1 MIFKKFQVS
10 FDQVVLFNLV
20 QVDSI
25 SLLVVIH
32 KALVFNLIYF
42 LLFISIMFIFFD
54 KLTKRNEIYPDLQ
67 VTKRE

>member
-54 KLTKRNEIYPDLQ
+54 KLTKRNGIYPDLQ